1 MSFIESSTFPVKLA
15 LDIGCGQGKYLKYLQ
30 EKGFKTVGLDSSESA
45 IMMTKDLLD
54 NQGKFI
60 LADMFEYK
68 YPLNTYGLIISHA
81 ALYHGEKKKVI
92 ALLNK
97 IYDAL
102 MKKGKVFISLPDE
115 ECIKN
120 WAIMAE
126 HETLEDGTCIPLIGP
141 EKGLPHSFFSKEE
154 IDKLFSKYS
163 RIKTDLEPRS
173 AQMERLHAH
182 FLNIPE

>member
-1 MSFIESSTFPVKLA
+1 MGCREADHPWLVCEGCGEEMSGTVWDKIYKDYLAGGPAWASLKDDIHPSFLSFIGSSTFPIKLA

-102 MKKGKVFISLPDE
+102 MKVESI
-115 ECIKN
+115 
-120 WAIMAE
+120 
-126 HETLEDGTCIPLIGP
+126 
-141 EKGLPHSFFSKEE
+141 
-154 IDKLFSKYS
+154 
-163 RIKTDLEPRS
+163 
-173 AQMERLHAH
+173 
-182 FLNIPE
+182 